1 LIAFHPEI
9 PLSILTFPFY
19 YTSNRDIKQHFVT
32 LSDFWEYDKNKRML
46 FYSMKDTVLEIL
58 FLSAAISVDA
68 FAASFAYGCRR
79 IKIPVFSVMILSTI
93 SVLFLSA
100 SLLAGTFLSSLI
112 PAGLTTQISFLIL
125 FVLGLIKLFEPP
137 SDTRTQNGDR
147 NHDNLLS
154 ASEAFYLG
162 LALSLDSLAAGI
174 GAGMTPIQRPSYI
187 FLTAGIALLTGIA
200 AIFSGCFLGKALSAR
215 LNGNFCRLSGLILI
229 ALAFMKFF

>member
-1 LIAFHPEI
+1 
-9 PLSILTFPFY
+9 LT
-19 YTSNRDIKQHFVT
+19 HFVT
-32 LSDFWEYDKNKRML
+32 LSDFWEYDKNKRIP
-46 FYSMKDTVLEIL
+46 FDSMKEIVIEIL

-68 FAASFAYGCRR
+68 FMASFAYGCRR
-79 IKIPVFSVMILSTI
+79 IKIPVSSVIILNAI
-93 SVLFLSA
+93 SVLFLSV
-100 SLLAGTFLSSLI
+100 SLLAGSILSYLI

-125 FVLGLIKLFEPP
+125 FVLGLVKLFESP
-137 SDTRTQNGDR
+137 SDAQTENGDR

-174 GAGMTPIQRPSYI
+174 GAGITPAKRPSYI
-187 FLTAGIALLTGIA
+187 LLTVGVALLTGIL
-200 AIFSGCFLGKALSAR
+200 AIFSGCFLGKTLSAR

>member
-1 LIAFHPEI
+1 
-9 PLSILTFPFY
+9 
-19 YTSNRDIKQHFVT
+19 
-32 LSDFWEYDKNKRML
+32 
-46 FYSMKDTVLEIL
+46 MKDTIIEIL

-68 FAASFAYGCRR
+68 FTASFAYGCRR
-79 IKIPVFSVMILSTI
+79 IKIPAFSVIILNAV

-100 SLLAGTFLSSLI
+100 ALLAGTFLSSLI
-112 PAGLTTQISFLIL
+112 PAGLTAQISFLIL
-125 FVLGLIKLFEPP
+125 FVLGLVKLFEPP
-137 SDTRTQNGDR
+137 ADAQAENGDK

-174 GAGMTPIQRPSYI
+174 GAGITPIQRPYYI
-187 FLTAGIALLTGIA
+187 LLTVCIAMLTGIL
-200 AIFSGCFLGKALSAR
+200 AIVLGCFLGKMLSAR

>member
-1 LIAFHPEI
+1 
-9 PLSILTFPFY
+9 
-19 YTSNRDIKQHFVT
+19 
-32 LSDFWEYDKNKRML
+32 
-46 FYSMKDTVLEIL
+46 MKDMIIEIL

-68 FAASFAYGCRR
+68 FTASFAYGCRR
-79 IKIPVFSVMILSTI
+79 IKIPVLSVIILNTI

-112 PAGLTTQISFLIL
+112 PTGLTTQISFLIL
-125 FVLGLIKLFEPP
+125 FVLGLVKLFEPP
-137 SDTRTQNGDR
+137 SNEQTENGDK

-174 GAGMTPIQRPSYI
+174 GAGMTPVRRPSYI
-187 FLTAGIALLTGIA
+187 LITVGIALFTGIL
-200 AIFSGCFLGKALSAR
+200 AIFSGCFLGKTLSAR

>member
-1 LIAFHPEI
+1 
-9 PLSILTFPFY
+9 
-19 YTSNRDIKQHFVT
+19 
-32 LSDFWEYDKNKRML
+32 
-46 FYSMKDTVLEIL
+46 MKDMIIEIL

-68 FAASFAYGCRR
+68 FTASFAYGCRR
-79 IKIPVFSVMILSTI
+79 IKIPVLSVIILNAI

-125 FVLGLIKLFEPP
+125 FVLGLVKLFEPP
-137 SDTRTQNGDR
+137 SGEQTENGDK

-174 GAGMTPIQRPSYI
+174 GAGMTPIHRPSYLL
-187 FLTAGIALLTGIA
+187 LTVCIALFTGIL
-200 AIFSGCFLGKALSAR
+200 AICSGCFLGKTLSAR

>member
-1 LIAFHPEI
+1 M
-9 PLSILTFPFY
+9 
-19 YTSNRDIKQHFVT
+19 FVT
-32 LSDFWEYDKNKRML
+32 LSHFWEYDKNKRIL
-46 FYSMKDTVLEIL
+46 FYSMKDMFVEIL

-68 FAASFAYGCRR
+68 FTASFAYGCRR
-79 IKIPVFSVMILSTI
+79 IKIPVVSVIILNAI

-125 FVLGLIKLFEPP
+125 FVLGLVKLFELP
-137 SDTRTQNGDR
+137 SNEQTENGDK

-174 GAGMTPIQRPSYI
+174 GAGMTPIQSPSYI
-187 FLTAGIALLTGIA
+187 LLTVGTSLLTGII
-200 AIFSGCFLGKALSAR
+200 AICSGCFLGKTLSAR

>member
-1 LIAFHPEI
+1 M
-9 PLSILTFPFY
+9 LS
-19 YTSNRDIKQHFVT
+19 
-32 LSDFWEYDKNKRML
+32 
-46 FYSMKDTVLEIL
+46 YSMKDMIIEIL

-68 FAASFAYGCRR
+68 FTASFAYGCRR
-79 IKIPVFSVMILSTI
+79 IKIPVLSVIILNAI

-125 FVLGLIKLFEPP
+125 FVLGLVKLFESP
-137 SDTRTQNGDR
+137 SEEQTENGDK

-174 GAGMTPIQRPSYI
+174 GAGMTPIRRPSYLL
-187 FLTAGIALLTGIA
+187 LTAGISLLTGVF
-200 AIFSGCFLGKALSAR
+200 AICSGCFLGKTLSAR